1 MKKYLK
7 IIPIIIGFL
16 IPNISF
22 SQVVTDENPPSFL
35 KTRTSSGFSIQ
46 TISIPKPDLDKLE
59 KDDLIEDAIKDI
71 PWRFGLEQKVNL
83 NLNNSGTWTS
93 DNSGNKT
100 WFLILKSKDALS
112 LNLNFD
118 AFKLSPNA
126 KLFIYNS
133 DHSDVLGA
141 ITQTNNKENEEFAIR
156 PIKGNSITLELV
168 VPENEISNLKLNIS
182 GIVYGYRSIH
192 NKATK
197 AFGSSGSCNININC
211 NEGNNWQDV
220 KRSIVMILRAN
231 NTRWCSGALINNI
244 RQDSTPY
251 VLTANHCGLQTN
263 SIFIFNYES
272 PNCSPNADGVLT
284 KSMSGA
290 TSKATHSNSDFH
302 LFELNNTP
310 PSSYEVF
317 YAGWDRS
324 NIPST
329 TSTGIHHPDGDVM
342 KISIDSDSPITSGY
356 YTTNGSTHWTVQ
368 DWDFGTT
375 EGGSSGSPLFN
386 EYQQIIGQLHGGN
399 AACGNNSEDYYG
411 KFSVSWNAISGTTNQ
426 LSSWLD
432 PDNTGALSISGL
444 DTKTSNFNN
453 DLSLNTVISQMP
465 YLCLDSVVSPSIIV
479 KNMGNNTITSF
490 NISYSSNGLNLGSI
504 PWTGTLLRNQLELI
518 TIPSITL
525 PNGANSV
532 NYTISIPNGITDQ
545 DLSNNSFTAVTTV
558 NKSPIFVTLKLK
570 TDDYGD
576 EISWNFNEQNTTT
589 LIDNGGPYSQ
599 VNGGTIHTY
608 NICLYDSCFNFNL
621 FDSQGDGFNGIW
633 GNGYAL
639 ITNNNGDTLVYEN
652 SFTSAYKT
660 NSFCVTNSTGIF
672 EKELKNESIT
682 IFPNPINKGS
692 VLQVNTTEISNLYLY
707 DITGKLI
714 FKSPN
719 SKNLQ
724 INQKQG
730 IYFLIG
736 TSPGSDVI
744 LFTKKLIVQ

>member
-1 MKKYLK
+1 MKNIFRLNL
-7 IIPIIIGFL
+7 IIISIL
-16 IPNISF
+16 VANASF
-22 SQVVTDENPPSFL
+22 SQVVTNELPPSFSEISS
-35 KTRTSSGFSIQ
+35 TSSINIQ
-46 TISIPKPDLDKLE
+46 SVLVPKPDLIEITKE
-59 KDDLIEDAIKDI
+59 DLIEDAIKDL
-71 PWRFGLEQKVNL
+71 PWRFGIEQKVDL
-83 NLNNSGTWTS
+83 GIVNSGTWE
-93 DNSGNKT
+93 DKASGNKV
-100 WFLILKSKDALS
+100 WYLKIKSKDALS
-112 LNLNFD
+112 INLNFD
-118 AFKLSPNA
+118 KFKLSNNA
-126 KLFIYNS
+126 KLYIYND

-156 PIKGNSITLELV
+156 PIKGSSITLELV

-192 NKATK
+192 NKASK

-231 NTRWCSGALINNI
+231 NTRWCSGALINNV

-310 PSSYEVF
+310 PSSYEVY

-324 NIPST
+324 NTPSAV
-329 TSTGIHHPDGDVM
+329 STCIHHPDGDVM

-386 EYQQIIGQLHGGN
+386 EFQQIIGQLHGGN

-411 KFSVSWNAISGTTNQ
+411 KFSVSWNAISGNSNQ
-426 LSSWLD
+426 LKPWLD
-432 PDNTGALSISGL
+432 PDNSGNLSIPGL
-444 DTKTSNFNN
+444 DMKASNFYY
-453 DLSLNTVISQMP
+453 DLALLNVNSDKS
-465 YLCLDSVVSPSIIV
+465 YLCSDSIVLSQLII
-479 KNMGNNTITSF
+479 KNLGNLPVTSF
-490 NISYSSNGLNLGSI
+490 TINYSVNGNILGTI
-504 PWTGTLLRNQLELI
+504 PWTGSITKNQVIQVNAPSLTLGNGINQI
-518 TIPSITL
+518 DYSITL
-525 PNGANSV
+525 VNGTSDQNAIN
-532 NYTISIPNGITDQ
+532 NNISKII
-545 DLSNNSFTAVTTV
+545 TV
-558 NKSPIFVTLKLK
+558 NKTPIILTLKLL

-576 EISWNFNEQNTTT
+576 ETTWTINESGKSTS
-589 LIDNGGPYSQ
+589 IESGGPYTQ
-599 VNGGTIHTY
+599 TNGGVIY
-608 NICLYDSCFNFNL
+608 NQTLCLYDSCFDFNL
-621 FDSQGDGFNGIW
+621 FDSANDGFNGIW

-639 ITNNNGDTLVYEN
+639 ITNSLGDTIVYEN
-652 SFTSAYKT
+652 NFSTGSKSR
-660 NSFCVTNSTGIF
+660 SFCIDKTSSIF
-672 EKELKNESIT
+672 KYESGSQFET
-682 IFPNPINKGS
+682 IYPNPVNKGGI
-692 VLQVNTTEISNLYLY
+692 VNFSYSEKINISLY

-714 FKSPN
+714 SNYKNIN
-719 SKNLQ
+719 SMNVEQ
-724 INQKQG
+724 NAG
-730 IYFLIG
+730 IYYFVAKDTKTG
-736 TSPGSDVI
+736 NI
-744 LFTKKLIVQ
+744 LFTKKLIVK